1 MTKTRIVL
9 ADRLV
14 SIFQYTIS
22 NPGIVPVQ
30 HYAMK
35 EMYMYVHV
43 HVCVIG
49 FMFKVSISS

>member
-35 EMYMYVHV
+35 ETHMYVC
-43 HVCVIG
+43 VCVIG

>member
-35 EMYMYVHV
+35 EMYVYVHV
-43 HVCVIG
+43 WVIG